1 LLSSVVLR
9 GRAVSGAGV
18 GARFTQ
24 LDWVQ
29 RQFQQKLGLLA
40 WPGTFNVHVN
50 GADQELWRRVRAEPG
65 IEIEPEEPGAC
76 VGRCYPVVINE
87 RLQAAIVLPEVPGY
101 PEDRIEI
108 IAPERVRTSLDL
120 RDGDPVV
127 LRVLLTGS
135 GNG

>member
-1 LLSSVVLR
+1 MGPIVLR

-29 RQFQQKLGLLA
+29 RQFEQKLGLIA
-40 WPGTFNVHVN
+40 WPGTFNVHVDS
-50 GADQELWRRVRAEPG
+50 ADQELWSRVRAEPG
-65 IEIEPEEPGAC
+65 IEIEPGEPGAC
-76 VGRCYPVVINE
+76 VGRCYRVVINE

-101 PEDRIEI
+101 PDDRIEI
-108 IAPERVRTSLDL
+108 IAPERVRTSLGL

-127 LRVLLTGS
+127 LRVLFTGH